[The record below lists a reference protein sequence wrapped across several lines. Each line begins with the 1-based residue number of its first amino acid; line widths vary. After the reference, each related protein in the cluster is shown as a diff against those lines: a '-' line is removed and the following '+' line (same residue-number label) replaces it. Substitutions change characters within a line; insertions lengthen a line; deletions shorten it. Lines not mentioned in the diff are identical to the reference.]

1 MGTRPTLRRI
11 FFLVC
16 LSQNL
21 FLDLLPNYQSEKQ
34 SELITVKVWN
44 GRIRS
49 ANNAHEKKN
58 RKKIEAKDQNAKI
71 EKSPKKRDAENPR
84 MRCWLTVCARSRV
97 LHRLSQIVY
106 SNNISA
112 ANQKTDF
119 GAKGVHFFPKKS
131 PPTGSST
138 LK

>member
-1 MGTRPTLRRI
+1 MR
-11 FFLVC
+11 
-16 LSQNL
+16 
-21 FLDLLPNYQSEKQ
+21 
-34 SELITVKVWN
+34 
-44 GRIRS
+44 
-49 ANNAHEKKN
+49 KKN

-71 EKSPKKRDAENPR
+71 EKSPKKRDAEILEILPK
-84 MRCWLTVCARSRV
+84 LTVCARSRV

-138 LK
+138 LNTWNIVETVPILPPVKKYRSTILHRDGAP

>member
-1 MGTRPTLRRI
+1 MDAYFQPTTHTR
-11 FFLVC
+11 
-16 LSQNL
+16 
-21 FLDLLPNYQSEKQ
+21 
-34 SELITVKVWN
+34 
-44 GRIRS
+44 
-49 ANNAHEKKN
+49 KKN

-138 LK
+138 LKQVPLTHPKYHWGNI

>member
-1 MGTRPTLRRI
+1 MR
-11 FFLVC
+11 
-16 LSQNL
+16 
-21 FLDLLPNYQSEKQ
+21 
-34 SELITVKVWN
+34 
-44 GRIRS
+44 
-49 ANNAHEKKN
+49 KKN

-71 EKSPKKRDAENPR
+71 EKSPKKRDAEILEILPK
-84 MRCWLTVCARSRV
+84 LTVCARSRV